1 MATFLKALPAD
12 SGPKDADATTM
23 SQSTLNT
30 SGAVSRLVAEKG
42 AKLYDQHC
50 AQCHG
55 GTGQGV
61 ANAYPALSGNRTV
74 VMPQTVNLVQI
85 VLNGGYAPAT
95 EGNPR
100 PYGMPPFVLVLNDSD
115 IAAVLT
121 HIRGSWGNQGGA
133 VSELDVNRIRAGGQA
148 GR

>member
-1 MATFLKALPAD
+1 M
-12 SGPKDADATTM
+12 
-23 SQSTLNT
+23 
-30 SGAVSRLVAEKG
+30 
-42 AKLYDQHC
+42 
-50 AQCHG
+50 
-55 GTGQGV
+55 